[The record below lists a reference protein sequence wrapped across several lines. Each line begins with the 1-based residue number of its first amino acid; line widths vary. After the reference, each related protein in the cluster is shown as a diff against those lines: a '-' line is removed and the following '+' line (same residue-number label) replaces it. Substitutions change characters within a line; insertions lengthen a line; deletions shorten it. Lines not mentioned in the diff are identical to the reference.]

1 MILKRPDLIAGRAF
15 CMFGGWTM
23 SIYNHGRRRR
33 RRLTEH
39 TVDAIIGLM
48 VGVIVAF
55 VLYLFT
61 LVVMSL

>member
-1 MILKRPDLIAGRAF
+1 
-15 CMFGGWTM
+15 M

-48 VGVIVAF
+48 VGMILAF
-55 VLYLFT
+55 VLYLLT
-61 LVVMSL
+61 LVFMSL